1 MYSSPFSKKYQAR
14 LLGKNQ
20 REKYPFLF
28 KLISAL
34 DSNSRG
40 MCSPF
45 EKKSDLSRVEVI
57 VVALRRLLLVLV
69 RREFA
74 FKALFAKSR
83 GRIYSLF
90 LSEDPPA
97 TKALKVKSQRH
108 GKEDT
113 KQIFHRGKGSC
124 GCGVSNISSAKNYLF
139 FTKFLLLFFRFCGEL
154 IFLSALYM

>member
-1 MYSSPFSKKYQAR
+1 MHSSPFSKKYQAR
-14 LLGKNQ
+14 LLEKNQ

-74 FKALFAKSR
+74 FKALFAKSS
-83 GRIYSLF
+83 GSIYSLF

-97 TKALKVKSQRH
+97 N
-108 GKEDT
+108 E
-113 KQIFHRGKGSC
+113 GSL
-124 GCGVSNISSAKNYLF
+124 V
-139 FTKFLLLFFRFCGEL
+139 
-154 IFLSALYM
+154 